1 MSVGEVCKREVVFVS
16 KDNTVVEAAKL
27 MREHHVGALV
37 VTESEEGRPRPLG
50 VLTDRDIVVEIIA
63 EDLKIENL
71 LVGDV
76 MSFELATIGED
87 DGISEAI
94 KMMKGRGVRR
104 IPVLNSAGDLVG
116 IFAVDDVIELLAE
129 ELSDVA
135 QLLGHEQ
142 EREKA
147 TRK

>member
-1 MSVGEVCKREVVFVS
+1 MSVGEICKREVVFVS

-27 MREHHVGALV
+27 MRAHHVGALV

-50 VLTDRDIVVEIIA
+50 VLTDRDIVVEVIA
-63 EDLKIENL
+63 EDLKSEDL

-94 KMMKGRGVRR
+94 KLMKGRGVRR
-104 IPVLNSAGDLVG
+104 VPVLNSNGDLVG

-135 QLLGHEQ
+135 QLVGHEQ

>member
-27 MREHHVGALV
+27 MRAHHVGALV

-50 VLTDRDIVVEIIA
+50 VLTDRDIVVEVIA
-63 EDLKIENL
+63 EDLKSEDL

-94 KMMKGRGVRR
+94 KLMKGRGVRR
-104 IPVLNSAGDLVG
+104 VPVLNSNGDLVG

-135 QLLGHEQ
+135 QLVGHEQ

>member
-1 MSVGEVCKREVVFVS
+1 MVFVS

-27 MREHHVGALV
+27 MREHHLGALV
-37 VTESEEGRPRPLG
+37 VTESEEGRPRPLA

-63 EDLKIENL
+63 EDLKPENL

-142 EREKA
+142 ERERA
-147 TRK
+147 SRK

>member
-1 MSVGEVCKREVVFVS
+1 MSVGEVCKREVVFIS
-16 KDNTVVEAAKL
+16 RDSTVAEAAKL

-37 VTESEEGRPRPLG
+37 VTGYEEGRPRPLG
-50 VLTDRDIVVEIIA
+50 VLTDRDIVVEVIA
-63 EDLKIENL
+63 EDLKPEDL

-76 MSFELATIGED
+76 MSFELATVGED

-94 KMMKGRGVRR
+94 KVMKGRGVRR
-104 IPVLNSAGDLVG
+104 IPVINGGGDLVG
-116 IFAVDDVIELLAE
+116 IFTVDDVMELLAE
-129 ELSDVA
+129 ELSDLVK
-135 QLLGHEQ
+135 LVGYEQ

>member
-37 VTESEEGRPRPLG
+37 VTESEEGNPHPLG

-104 IPVLNSAGDLVG
+104 IPVLNSAGGLVG
-116 IFAVDDVIELLAE
+116 IFAVDDMIELLAE
-129 ELSDVA
+129 ELSDIG
-135 QLLGHEQ
+135 QLLGNEQ
-142 EREKA
+142 ERERA
-147 TRK
+147 SRK

>member
-1 MSVGEVCKREVVFVS
+1 MSVGEVCNREVVFVS

-50 VLTDRDIVVEIIA
+50 ILTDRDIVVEVIA

-104 IPVLNSAGDLVG
+104 IPVLNSNGDLVG

-129 ELSDVA
+129 ELSDIA

-147 TRK
+147 SRK

>member
-16 KDNTVVEAAKL
+16 KDNTVAEAAKL

-37 VTESEEGRPRPLG
+37 VTEYREGKPHPLG
-50 VLTDRDIVVEIIA
+50 VLTDRDIVVEVIA
-63 EDLKIENL
+63 ENLKTENL

-116 IFAVDDVIELLAE
+116 IFAVDDAIELLAE
-129 ELSDVA
+129 ELSDIG
-135 QLLGHEQ
+135 QLVGHEQ
-142 EREKA
+142 ERERA
-147 TRK
+147 SRK

>member
-16 KDNTVVEAAKL
+16 KDNTVIEAAKL

-37 VTESEEGRPRPLG
+37 VTESEGGRPRPLG
-50 VLTDRDIVVEIIA
+50 VLTDRDIVVEVIA
-63 EDLKIENL
+63 EDLQAENF

-104 IPVLNSAGDLVG
+104 IPVINSGGDLVG